1 MQFLVNSIE
10 KVKLQ
15 YIHLYNFILNLYFM
29 SDTVNN
35 INDQFDEYQS
45 LLCLKEK
52 KLKLL
57 VRFNDS
63 EGQDQLLEL
72 IDDIRNTEIK
82 L

>member
-1 MQFLVNSIE
+1 MSDIVDSINDE
-10 KVKLQ
+10 FDDWVSVLDMKLQ
-15 YIHLYNFILNLYFM
+15 
-29 SDTVNN
+29 
-35 INDQFDEYQS
+35 
-45 LLCLKEK
+45 

-57 VRFNDS
+57 VRFSDI

>member
-1 MQFLVNSIE
+1 
-10 KVKLQ
+10 
-15 YIHLYNFILNLYFM
+15 M
-29 SDTVNN
+29 SDTVDSINN
-35 INDQFDEYQS
+35 EFDDWISVLDMKLQ
-45 LLCLKEK
+45 

-57 VRFNDS
+57 VSFSDI

>member
-1 MQFLVNSIE
+1 MQSDSVNS
-10 KVKLQ
+10 VDL
-15 YIHLYNFILNLYFM
+15 
-29 SDTVNN
+29 
-35 INDQFDEYQS
+35 INDQFDDWVS
-45 LLCLKEK
+45 VLDLKLQ

>member
-1 MQFLVNSIE
+1 
-10 KVKLQ
+10 
-15 YIHLYNFILNLYFM
+15 M
-29 SDTVNN
+29 SDTVND
-35 INDQFDEYQS
+35 INNEFDNWISVLDMKLQ
-45 LLCLKEK
+45 

>member
-1 MQFLVNSIE
+1 
-10 KVKLQ
+10 
-15 YIHLYNFILNLYFM
+15 M
-29 SDTVNN
+29 SDTVDG
-35 INDQFDEYQS
+35 INKEFDEWINI
-45 LLCLKEK
+45 LDLKLQ

-57 VRFNDS
+57 VRFNDI

>member
-1 MQFLVNSIE
+1 MSDIVNDINNEFDDWIS
-10 KVKLQ
+10 VLDMKLQ
-15 YIHLYNFILNLYFM
+15 
-29 SDTVNN
+29 
-35 INDQFDEYQS
+35 
-45 LLCLKEK
+45 

-57 VRFNDS
+57 VSFSDI

>member
-1 MQFLVNSIE
+1 MVLLYLVS
-10 KVKLQ
+10 
-15 YIHLYNFILNLYFM
+15 M
-29 SDTVNN
+29 SDTVSD
-35 INDQFDEYQS
+35 INKEFDDWVSVLDMKLQ
-45 LLCLKEK
+45 

>member
-1 MQFLVNSIE
+1 
-10 KVKLQ
+10 
-15 YIHLYNFILNLYFM
+15 M
-29 SDTVNN
+29 SDTVSDINN
-35 INDQFDEYQS
+35 EFDDWISVLDMKLQ
-45 LLCLKEK
+45 

-57 VRFNDS
+57 VSFSDI

>member
-1 MQFLVNSIE
+1 
-10 KVKLQ
+10 
-15 YIHLYNFILNLYFM
+15 M
-29 SDTVNN
+29 SDTVDD
-35 INDQFDEYQS
+35 INKEFDEYQS
-45 LLCLKEK
+45 LLSLKEK
-52 KLKLL
+52 KLKIL